1 MEKNGVQTVQ
11 GRRGPPEFSRKISAP
26 RFALHSAPS
35 IRSASSPVFYN
46 CASQSLLP
54 LQWPSV
60 TMMTMNSS
68 VGGYSQYHESRLG
81 GEIVGNLTRGCII
94 SRLEVMRSQEQTTYS
109 YRNYEPPAFPH
120 QSSRTATGELIPHL
134 NSSWREKIC
143 HWSFNVIDHFD
154 LSREVVAVSM
164 SLFDRFLATRGNRC
178 NGSTALLASLTTLHI
193 AIKVNEVR
201 KIKLGT
207 LANLSRGQFGP
218 SHIEEMEWNVLT
230 SLEWKIHPPTS
241 MSFIS
246 HLLLLLPPQVDD
258 ACKEEIYALSRYI
271 TELSVCDS
279 AFVEINPSSVAFAA
293 ILNSLEDRKYRKFI
307 SSSVRD
313 QFVRSIER
321 HVDIHQD
328 DEHVVMAR
336 PKLKRLLKNSLAQ
349 DASSQGGS
357 SNQTPQQHAQAQ
369 SVSSVTSS
377 INGMQI
383 QDSKYDD
390 SSITSKLSRLS
401 GRSRHSRSS
410 SVDSNIS
417 LSRRRVVPVGVGNS
431 SANNN
436 NAMAQASPS
445 PFNRSRPPPSP
456 SNRSMS
462 STVMS
467 TSPCSLS
474 SRSSRSVFSRG
485 SRMSPMALLGS

>member
-1 MEKNGVQTVQ
+1 
-11 GRRGPPEFSRKISAP
+11 
-26 RFALHSAPS
+26 
-35 IRSASSPVFYN
+35 
-46 CASQSLLP
+46 
-54 LQWPSV
+54 
-60 TMMTMNSS
+60 MMTMNSS
-68 VGGYSQYHESRLG
+68 VGGYSQYHESRIG

-94 SRLEVMRSQEQTTYS
+94 SRLEVMRSQEQSTYS

-120 QSSRTATGELIPHL
+120 PTNRNNADESIPHL

-218 SHIEEMEWNVLT
+218 RHIEEMEWNVLT

-279 AFVEINPSSVAFAA
+279 SFVEINPSSVAFAA

-321 HVDIHQD
+321 HVDIRQD
-328 DEHVVMAR
+328 DEHVAMAR
-336 PKLKRLLKNSLAQ
+336 PKLKKLLKNSFAQ
-349 DASSQGGS
+349 DAASSSQGGS
-357 SNQTPQQHAQAQ
+357 SSQTPQQQQLNVAQ
-369 SVSSVTSS
+369 SVSSVTGS

-383 QDSKYDD
+383 QENKMDD
-390 SSITSKLSRLS
+390 SSMSSKLSRLS

-410 SVDSNIS
+410 SLDSNVS
-417 LSRRRVVPVGVGNS
+417 VNRRRVVPVGGGS
-431 SANNN
+431 SINA

-445 PFNRSRPPPSP
+445 FRSRPPPSP

-485 SRMSPMALLGS
+485 SRVSPLALLGS

>member
-1 MEKNGVQTVQ
+1 
-11 GRRGPPEFSRKISAP
+11 
-26 RFALHSAPS
+26 
-35 IRSASSPVFYN
+35 
-46 CASQSLLP
+46 
-54 LQWPSV
+54 
-60 TMMTMNSS
+60 MTMKSS
-68 VGGYSQYHESRLG
+68 VNGYSQYHESRIG

-94 SRLEVMRSQEQTTYS
+94 SRLEVMRSQEQSTYS
-109 YRNYEPPAFPH
+109 YRNYEPPMFPPDPT
-120 QSSRTATGELIPHL
+120 SNWTSIYNVDESIPHL

-218 SHIEEMEWNVLT
+218 RHIEEMEWNVLT

-321 HVDIHQD
+321 HVDLHQD
-328 DEHVVMAR
+328 DEHVTMAR
-336 PKLKRLLKNSLAQ
+336 PKLKKLLKNSFAQ
-349 DASSQGGS
+349 DASSSSQGGS
-357 SNQTPQQHAQAQ
+357 SHQTPQQHPQQQQNVAQ
-369 SVSSVTSS
+369 SVSSVTGSV
-377 INGMQI
+377 NGMQI
-383 QDSKYDD
+383 QDTKTDD
-390 SSITSKLSRLS
+390 SSISSRLS
-401 GRSRHSRSS
+401 RPSHSRSS
-410 SVDSNIS
+410 SLDSNIS
-417 LSRRRVVPVGVGNS
+417 FNRRRVVPIGIGSSGASNTNNS
-431 SANNN
+431 
-436 NAMAQASPS
+436 AMAQASPL
-445 PFNRSRPPPSP
+445 NRSRPPPSP

-467 TSPCSLS
+467 TSPCSIS
-474 SRSSRSVFSRG
+474 SRSTRSVFSRG
-485 SRMSPMALLGS
+485 SRMSPMTLLGS

>member
-1 MEKNGVQTVQ
+1 
-11 GRRGPPEFSRKISAP
+11 
-26 RFALHSAPS
+26 
-35 IRSASSPVFYN
+35 
-46 CASQSLLP
+46 
-54 LQWPSV
+54 
-60 TMMTMNSS
+60 MMTMNSS
-68 VGGYSQYHESRLG
+68 VGGYSQYHESRIG

-94 SRLEVMRSQEQTTYS
+94 SRLEVMRSQEQSTYS

-120 QSSRTATGELIPHL
+120 PTSRNNADESIIPHL

-218 SHIEEMEWNVLT
+218 RHIEEMEWNVLT

-279 AFVEINPSSVAFAA
+279 SFVEINPSSVAFAA

-321 HVDIHQD
+321 HVDIRQD
-328 DEHVVMAR
+328 DEHVAMAR
-336 PKLKRLLKNSLAQ
+336 PKLKKLLKNSFAQ
-349 DASSQGGS
+349 DAASSSQGGS
-357 SNQTPQQHAQAQ
+357 SSQTPQQQQLNVAQ
-369 SVSSVTSS
+369 SVSSVTGS

-383 QDSKYDD
+383 QENKMDD
-390 SSITSKLSRLS
+390 SSMSSKLSRLS

-410 SVDSNIS
+410 SLDSNIS
-417 LSRRRVVPVGVGNS
+417 VNRRRVVPVGGGS
-431 SANNN
+431 SINA

-445 PFNRSRPPPSP
+445 FRSRPPPSP

-485 SRMSPMALLGS
+485 SRVSPLALLGS

>member
-1 MEKNGVQTVQ
+1 
-11 GRRGPPEFSRKISAP
+11 
-26 RFALHSAPS
+26 
-35 IRSASSPVFYN
+35 
-46 CASQSLLP
+46 
-54 LQWPSV
+54 
-60 TMMTMNSS
+60 MNSS
-68 VGGYSQYHESRLG
+68 VGGYSQYHESRIG

-94 SRLEVMRSQEQTTYS
+94 SRLEVMRSQEQSTYS

-120 QSSRTATGELIPHL
+120 PTSRNNADESIPHL

-218 SHIEEMEWNVLT
+218 RHIEEMEWNVLT

-279 AFVEINPSSVAFAA
+279 SFVEINPSSVAFAA

-321 HVDIHQD
+321 HVDIRQD
-328 DEHVVMAR
+328 DEHVAMAR
-336 PKLKRLLKNSLAQ
+336 PKLKKLLKNSFAQ
-349 DASSQGGS
+349 DAASSSQGGS
-357 SNQTPQQHAQAQ
+357 SSKTPQQQQLNVAQ
-369 SVSSVTSS
+369 SVSSVTGS

-383 QDSKYDD
+383 QENKMDD
-390 SSITSKLSRLS
+390 SSISSKLSRLS

-410 SVDSNIS
+410 SLDSNIS
-417 LSRRRVVPVGVGNS
+417 VNRRRVVPVGGGS
-431 SANNN
+431 SINA

-445 PFNRSRPPPSP
+445 FRSRPPPSP

-485 SRMSPMALLGS
+485 SRVSPLALLGS

>member
-1 MEKNGVQTVQ
+1 
-11 GRRGPPEFSRKISAP
+11 
-26 RFALHSAPS
+26 
-35 IRSASSPVFYN
+35 
-46 CASQSLLP
+46 
-54 LQWPSV
+54 
-60 TMMTMNSS
+60 MMTMNSS
-68 VGGYSQYHESRLG
+68 VGGYSQYHESRIG

-94 SRLEVMRSQEQTTYS
+94 SRLEVMRSQEQSTYS

-120 QSSRTATGELIPHL
+120 PTSRNNADESIIPHL

-218 SHIEEMEWNVLT
+218 RHIEEMEWNVLT

-279 AFVEINPSSVAFAA
+279 SFVEINPSSVAFAA

-321 HVDIHQD
+321 HVDIRQD
-328 DEHVVMAR
+328 DEHVTMAR
-336 PKLKRLLKNSLAQ
+336 PKLKKLLKNSFAQ
-349 DASSQGGS
+349 DAASSSQGGS
-357 SNQTPQQHAQAQ
+357 SSQTPQQQQLNVAQ
-369 SVSSVTSS
+369 SVSSVTGS

-383 QDSKYDD
+383 QENKMDD
-390 SSITSKLSRLS
+390 SSMSSKLSRLS

-410 SVDSNIS
+410 SLDSNIS
-417 LSRRRVVPVGVGNS
+417 VNRRRVVPVGGGS
-431 SANNN
+431 SINA

-445 PFNRSRPPPSP
+445 FRSRPPPSP

-485 SRMSPMALLGS
+485 SRVSPLALLGS

>member
-1 MEKNGVQTVQ
+1 
-11 GRRGPPEFSRKISAP
+11 
-26 RFALHSAPS
+26 
-35 IRSASSPVFYN
+35 
-46 CASQSLLP
+46 
-54 LQWPSV
+54 
-60 TMMTMNSS
+60 MNSS
-68 VGGYSQYHESRLG
+68 VGGYSQYHESRIG

-94 SRLEVMRSQEQTTYS
+94 SRLEVMRRQEQSTYS
-109 YRNYEPPAFPH
+109 YRNYQPPAFPH
-120 QSSRTATGELIPHL
+120 PNGRNSAEDSAPHL

-164 SLFDRFLATRGNRC
+164 SLFDRYLATRGNRC

-218 SHIEEMEWNVLT
+218 RHIEEMEWNVLT

-307 SSSVRD
+307 SSSGRD

-321 HVDIHQD
+321 HVNIRQD
-328 DEHVVMAR
+328 DHHVVMAR
-336 PKLKRLLKNSLAQ
+336 PKLKKLLKNSFAQ
-349 DASSQGGS
+349 DAPSHGGS
-357 SNQTPQQHAQAQ
+357 SNQTPQQQQQQQQHNVAQ
-369 SVSSVTSS
+369 SVSSVTGSISS
-377 INGMQI
+377 MQI
-383 QDSKYDD
+383 QESKLDD
-390 SSITSKLSRLS
+390 SSMSSKISRLS
-401 GRSRHSRSS
+401 RRSRQSRSS
-410 SVDSNIS
+410 SVDSNVNIN
-417 LSRRRVVPVGVGNS
+417 RRRVVPVGGNNTNS
-431 SANNN
+431 
-436 NAMAQASPS
+436 NAIAQASPL
-445 PFNRSRPPPSP
+445 NRSRPPPSP
-456 SNRSMS
+456 GSRSMS
-462 STVMS
+462 STIMS
-467 TSPCSLS
+467 TSPCSIS
-474 SRSSRSVFSRG
+474 SRSSRSVFSNV
-485 SRMSPMALLGS
+485 SRVSPMALLGS

>member
-1 MEKNGVQTVQ
+1 
-11 GRRGPPEFSRKISAP
+11 
-26 RFALHSAPS
+26 
-35 IRSASSPVFYN
+35 
-46 CASQSLLP
+46 
-54 LQWPSV
+54 
-60 TMMTMNSS
+60 MMTMNSS
-68 VGGYSQYHESRLG
+68 VGGYSQYHESRIG

-94 SRLEVMRSQEQTTYS
+94 SRLEVMRSQEQSTYS
-109 YRNYEPPAFPH
+109 YRNYEPPPFPH
-120 QSSRTATGELIPHL
+120 QNSRNGADESTPHL

-218 SHIEEMEWNVLT
+218 AHIEEMEWDVLT

-321 HVDIHQD
+321 HVDIRQD
-328 DEHVVMAR
+328 DEHVAMAR
-336 PKLKRLLKNSLAQ
+336 PKLRKLLKNSFAQ
-349 DASSQGGS
+349 DASSHGGS
-357 SNQTPQQHAQAQ
+357 SSQMTPQQQQQHHQ
-369 SVSSVTSS
+369 SVSSVTGS

-383 QDSKYDD
+383 QDTSSKLDD
-390 SSITSKLSRLS
+390 SSISSKISRLS
-401 GRSRHSRSS
+401 GRSHQSRSS
-410 SVDSNIS
+410 SLDSN
-417 LSRRRVVPVGVGNS
+417 LSVNRRRVVPVGGPTTNTNN
-431 SANNN
+431 NNN
-436 NAMAQASPS
+436 NAMLSQASPY
-445 PFNRSRPPPSP
+445 NRSMRPPPSP
-456 SNRSMS
+456 GNRSMS
-462 STVMS
+462 ASTVMS

-474 SRSSRSVFSRG
+474 SRSTRSVFSRG
-485 SRMSPMALLGS
+485 SRVSPMALLG

>member
-1 MEKNGVQTVQ
+1 
-11 GRRGPPEFSRKISAP
+11 
-26 RFALHSAPS
+26 
-35 IRSASSPVFYN
+35 
-46 CASQSLLP
+46 
-54 LQWPSV
+54 
-60 TMMTMNSS
+60 MMTMNSS
-68 VGGYSQYHESRLG
+68 VSGYSQYHESRIG

-94 SRLEVMRSQEQTTYS
+94 SRLEVMRSQEQSTYS

-120 QSSRTATGELIPHL
+120 QFSRTGTDELIPHL

-321 HVDIHQD
+321 HVDIRQD

-336 PKLKRLLKNSLAQ
+336 PKLRRLLKNSFAQ

-357 SNQTPQQHAQAQ
+357 SSQTPQQHAQ
-369 SVSSVTSS
+369 SVSSVTGS

-383 QDSKYDD
+383 QDSKNDD
-390 SSITSKLSRLS
+390 SSISSKLSRLS

-410 SVDSNIS
+410 SLDSNIS
-417 LSRRRVVPVGVGNS
+417 LNRRRVVPVGAGS
-431 SANNN
+431 SNTNNN
-436 NAMAQASPS
+436 VMAQASS
-445 PFNRSRPPPSP
+445 FNRSRPPPSP
-456 SNRSMS
+456 SNRSIS

-474 SRSSRSVFSRG
+474 SRSSRSVFSTRG

>member
-1 MEKNGVQTVQ
+1 
-11 GRRGPPEFSRKISAP
+11 
-26 RFALHSAPS
+26 
-35 IRSASSPVFYN
+35 
-46 CASQSLLP
+46 
-54 LQWPSV
+54 
-60 TMMTMNSS
+60 MMTMNSS
-68 VGGYSQYHESRLG
+68 VGGYSQYHESRIG

-94 SRLEVMRSQEQTTYS
+94 SRLEVMRSQEQSTYS

-120 QSSRTATGELIPHL
+120 PTNRNNADESIPHL

-218 SHIEEMEWNVLT
+218 RHIEEMEWNVLT

-279 AFVEINPSSVAFAA
+279 SFVEINPSSVAFAA

-321 HVDIHQD
+321 HVDIRQD
-328 DEHVVMAR
+328 DEHVAMAR
-336 PKLKRLLKNSLAQ
+336 PKLKKLLKNSFAQ
-349 DASSQGGS
+349 DAASSSQGGS
-357 SNQTPQQHAQAQ
+357 SSQTPQQQQLNVAQ
-369 SVSSVTSS
+369 SVSSVTGS

-383 QDSKYDD
+383 QENKMDD
-390 SSITSKLSRLS
+390 SSMSSKLSRLS

-410 SVDSNIS
+410 SLDSNIS
-417 LSRRRVVPVGVGNS
+417 VNRRRVVPVGGGS
-431 SANNN
+431 SINA

-445 PFNRSRPPPSP
+445 FRSRPPPSP

-485 SRMSPMALLGS
+485 SRVSPLALLGS

>member
-1 MEKNGVQTVQ
+1 
-11 GRRGPPEFSRKISAP
+11 
-26 RFALHSAPS
+26 
-35 IRSASSPVFYN
+35 
-46 CASQSLLP
+46 
-54 LQWPSV
+54 
-60 TMMTMNSS
+60 MNSS
-68 VGGYSQYHESRLG
+68 VGGYSQYHESRIG

-94 SRLEVMRSQEQTTYS
+94 SRLEVMRSQEQSTYS

-120 QSSRTATGELIPHL
+120 PTNRNNADESIIPHL

-218 SHIEEMEWNVLT
+218 RHIEEMEWNVLT

-279 AFVEINPSSVAFAA
+279 SFVEINPSSVAFAA

-321 HVDIHQD
+321 HVDIRQD
-328 DEHVVMAR
+328 DEHVAMAR
-336 PKLKRLLKNSLAQ
+336 PKLKKLLKNSFAQ
-349 DASSQGGS
+349 DAASSSQGGS
-357 SNQTPQQHAQAQ
+357 SSQTPQQQQLNVAQ
-369 SVSSVTSS
+369 SVSSVTGS

-383 QDSKYDD
+383 QENKMDD
-390 SSITSKLSRLS
+390 SSMSSKLSRLS

-410 SVDSNIS
+410 SLDSNIS
-417 LSRRRVVPVGVGNS
+417 VNRRRVVPVGGGS
-431 SANNN
+431 SINA

-445 PFNRSRPPPSP
+445 FRSRPPPSP

-485 SRMSPMALLGS
+485 SRVSPLALLGS

>member
-1 MEKNGVQTVQ
+1 
-11 GRRGPPEFSRKISAP
+11 
-26 RFALHSAPS
+26 
-35 IRSASSPVFYN
+35 
-46 CASQSLLP
+46 
-54 LQWPSV
+54 
-60 TMMTMNSS
+60 MMTMNSS
-68 VGGYSQYHESRLG
+68 VGGYSQYHESRIG

-94 SRLEVMRSQEQTTYS
+94 SRLEVMRSQEQSTYS

-120 QSSRTATGELIPHL
+120 PTSRNNADESIPHL

-218 SHIEEMEWNVLT
+218 RHIEEMEWNVLT

-279 AFVEINPSSVAFAA
+279 SFVEINPSSVAFAA

-321 HVDIHQD
+321 HVDIRQD
-328 DEHVVMAR
+328 DEHVAMAR
-336 PKLKRLLKNSLAQ
+336 PKLKKLLKNSFAQ
-349 DASSQGGS
+349 DAASSSQGGS
-357 SNQTPQQHAQAQ
+357 SSQTPQQQQLNVAQ
-369 SVSSVTSS
+369 SVSSVTGS

-383 QDSKYDD
+383 QENKMDD
-390 SSITSKLSRLS
+390 SSMSSKLSRLS

-410 SVDSNIS
+410 SLDSNVS
-417 LSRRRVVPVGVGNS
+417 VNRRRVVPVGGGNS
-431 SANNN
+431 INA

-445 PFNRSRPPPSP
+445 FRSRPPPSP

-485 SRMSPMALLGS
+485 SRVSPLALLGS

>member
-1 MEKNGVQTVQ
+1 
-11 GRRGPPEFSRKISAP
+11 
-26 RFALHSAPS
+26 
-35 IRSASSPVFYN
+35 
-46 CASQSLLP
+46 
-54 LQWPSV
+54 
-60 TMMTMNSS
+60 MNSS
-68 VGGYSQYHESRLG
+68 VGGYSQYHESRIG

-94 SRLEVMRSQEQTTYS
+94 SRLEVMRSQEQSTYS

-120 QSSRTATGELIPHL
+120 PTSRNNADESIIPHL

-218 SHIEEMEWNVLT
+218 RHIEEMEWNVLT

-279 AFVEINPSSVAFAA
+279 SFVEINPSSVAFAA

-321 HVDIHQD
+321 HVDIRQD
-328 DEHVVMAR
+328 DEHVAMAR
-336 PKLKRLLKNSLAQ
+336 PKLKKLLKNSFAQ
-349 DASSQGGS
+349 DAASSSQGGS
-357 SNQTPQQHAQAQ
+357 SSQTPQQQQLNVAQ
-369 SVSSVTSS
+369 SVSSVTGS

-383 QDSKYDD
+383 QENKMDD
-390 SSITSKLSRLS
+390 SSISSKLSRLS

-410 SVDSNIS
+410 SLDSNIS
-417 LSRRRVVPVGVGNS
+417 VNRRRVVPVGGGS
-431 SANNN
+431 SINA

-445 PFNRSRPPPSP
+445 FRSRPPPSP

-485 SRMSPMALLGS
+485 SRVSPLALLGS

>member
-1 MEKNGVQTVQ
+1 
-11 GRRGPPEFSRKISAP
+11 
-26 RFALHSAPS
+26 
-35 IRSASSPVFYN
+35 
-46 CASQSLLP
+46 
-54 LQWPSV
+54 
-60 TMMTMNSS
+60 MNSS
-68 VGGYSQYHESRLG
+68 VGGYSQYHESRIG

-94 SRLEVMRSQEQTTYS
+94 SRLEVMRSQEQSTYS
-109 YRNYEPPAFPH
+109 YRNYEPPAFPNPTNRNNADE
-120 QSSRTATGELIPHL
+120 SIIPHL

-218 SHIEEMEWNVLT
+218 RHIEEMEWNVLT

-279 AFVEINPSSVAFAA
+279 SFVEINPSSVAFAA

-321 HVDIHQD
+321 HVDIRQD
-328 DEHVVMAR
+328 DEHVAMAR
-336 PKLKRLLKNSLAQ
+336 PKLKKLLKNSFAQ
-349 DASSQGGS
+349 DAASSSQGGS
-357 SNQTPQQHAQAQ
+357 SSQTPQQQQLNVAQ
-369 SVSSVTSS
+369 SVSSVTGS

-383 QDSKYDD
+383 QENKMDD
-390 SSITSKLSRLS
+390 SSISSKLSRLS

-410 SVDSNIS
+410 SLDSNIS
-417 LSRRRVVPVGVGNS
+417 VNRRRVVPVGGGS
-431 SANNN
+431 SINA

-445 PFNRSRPPPSP
+445 FRSRPPPSP

-485 SRMSPMALLGS
+485 SRVSPLALLGS

>member
-1 MEKNGVQTVQ
+1 
-11 GRRGPPEFSRKISAP
+11 
-26 RFALHSAPS
+26 
-35 IRSASSPVFYN
+35 
-46 CASQSLLP
+46 
-54 LQWPSV
+54 
-60 TMMTMNSS
+60 MMTMNSS
-68 VGGYSQYHESRLG
+68 VNGYSQYHESRIG

-94 SRLEVMRSQEQTTYS
+94 SRLEVMRSQEQSTYS
-109 YRNYEPPAFPH
+109 YRNFEPPMFPPDPT
-120 QSSRTATGELIPHL
+120 SRYNVDESIPHL

-218 SHIEEMEWNVLT
+218 RDIEEMEWNVLT

-321 HVDIHQD
+321 HVDLHRD
-328 DEHVVMAR
+328 DEHVTMAR
-336 PKLKRLLKNSLAQ
+336 PKLKKLLKNSFAQ
-349 DASSQGGS
+349 DASSQGGGS
-357 SNQTPQQHAQAQ
+357 HQTQQHQQQQHNVAQ
-369 SVSSVTSS
+369 SVSSVTGS

-383 QDSKYDD
+383 QDTKTDD
-390 SSITSKLSRLS
+390 SSITSRLSRLS

-410 SVDSNIS
+410 SLDSNIS
-417 LSRRRVVPVGVGNS
+417 VNRRRVAPVGSGS
-431 SANNN
+431 SANNM
-436 NAMAQASPS
+436 AMAQASPL
-445 PFNRSRPPPSP
+445 NRSRPPPSP

-474 SRSSRSVFSRG
+474 SRSARSVFSRG
-485 SRMSPMALLGS
+485 SRMSPMTLLGS

>member
-1 MEKNGVQTVQ
+1 
-11 GRRGPPEFSRKISAP
+11 
-26 RFALHSAPS
+26 
-35 IRSASSPVFYN
+35 
-46 CASQSLLP
+46 
-54 LQWPSV
+54 
-60 TMMTMNSS
+60 MNSS
-68 VGGYSQYHESRLG
+68 VGGYSQYHESRIG

-94 SRLEVMRSQEQTTYS
+94 SRLEVMRSQEQSTYS

-120 QSSRTATGELIPHL
+120 PTNRNNADESIIPHL

-178 NGSTALLASLTTLHI
+178 SGSTALLASLTTLHI

-218 SHIEEMEWNVLT
+218 RHIEEMEWNVLT

-279 AFVEINPSSVAFAA
+279 SFVEINPSSVAFAA

-321 HVDIHQD
+321 HVDIRQD
-328 DEHVVMAR
+328 DEHVAMAR
-336 PKLKRLLKNSLAQ
+336 PKLKKLLKNSFAQ
-349 DASSQGGS
+349 DAASSSQGGS
-357 SNQTPQQHAQAQ
+357 SSQTPQQQQLNVAQ
-369 SVSSVTSS
+369 SVSSVTGS

-383 QDSKYDD
+383 QENKMDD
-390 SSITSKLSRLS
+390 SSMSSKLSRLS

-410 SVDSNIS
+410 SLDSNIS
-417 LSRRRVVPVGVGNS
+417 VNRRRVVPVGGGS
-431 SANNN
+431 SSINA

-445 PFNRSRPPPSP
+445 FRSRPPPSP

-485 SRMSPMALLGS
+485 SRVSPLALLGS

>member
-1 MEKNGVQTVQ
+1 
-11 GRRGPPEFSRKISAP
+11 
-26 RFALHSAPS
+26 
-35 IRSASSPVFYN
+35 
-46 CASQSLLP
+46 
-54 LQWPSV
+54 
-60 TMMTMNSS
+60 
-68 VGGYSQYHESRLG
+68 
-81 GEIVGNLTRGCII
+81 
-94 SRLEVMRSQEQTTYS
+94 
-109 YRNYEPPAFPH
+109 
-120 QSSRTATGELIPHL
+120 
-134 NSSWREKIC
+134 
-143 HWSFNVIDHFD
+143 
-154 LSREVVAVSM
+154 
-164 SLFDRFLATRGNRC
+164 
-178 NGSTALLASLTTLHI
+178 
-193 AIKVNEVR
+193 
-201 KIKLGT
+201 
-207 LANLSRGQFGP
+207 
-218 SHIEEMEWNVLT
+218 MEWNVLT

-279 AFVEINPSSVAFAA
+279 SFVEINPSSVAFAA

-321 HVDIHQD
+321 HVDIRQD
-328 DEHVVMAR
+328 DEHVAMAR
-336 PKLKRLLKNSLAQ
+336 PKLKKLLKNSFAQ
-349 DASSQGGS
+349 DAASSSQGGS
-357 SNQTPQQHAQAQ
+357 SSQTPQQQQLNVAQ
-369 SVSSVTSS
+369 SVSSVTGS

-383 QDSKYDD
+383 QENKMDD
-390 SSITSKLSRLS
+390 SSISSKLSRLS

-410 SVDSNIS
+410 SLDSNIS
-417 LSRRRVVPVGVGNS
+417 VNRRRVVPVGGGS
-431 SANNN
+431 SINA

-445 PFNRSRPPPSP
+445 FRSRPPPSP

-485 SRMSPMALLGS
+485 SRVSPLALLGS

>member
-1 MEKNGVQTVQ
+1 
-11 GRRGPPEFSRKISAP
+11 
-26 RFALHSAPS
+26 
-35 IRSASSPVFYN
+35 
-46 CASQSLLP
+46 
-54 LQWPSV
+54 
-60 TMMTMNSS
+60 MNSS
-68 VGGYSQYHESRLG
+68 VGGYSQYHESRIG

-94 SRLEVMRSQEQTTYS
+94 SRLEVMRSQEQSTYS
-109 YRNYEPPAFPH
+109 YRNYKPPAFPH
-120 QSSRTATGELIPHL
+120 QNNRNGTDESTPIL

-178 NGSTALLASLTTLHI
+178 NGSTALLVSLTTLHI

-218 SHIEEMEWNVLT
+218 AHIEEMEWDVLT
-230 SLEWKIHPPTS
+230 RLEWKIHPPTS

-307 SSSVRD
+307 SSSIRD

-321 HVDIHQD
+321 HVDIRQH
-328 DEHVVMAR
+328 DEHVAMAR
-336 PKLKRLLKNSLAQ
+336 PKLRKLLKNSFAQ
-349 DASSQGGS
+349 DASSHGGS
-357 SNQTPQQHAQAQ
+357 SSQMTPQQQQHHAQ
-369 SVSSVTSS
+369 SVSSVAGSMNS
-377 INGMQI
+377 MQI
-383 QDSKYDD
+383 QDSNSKLDD
-390 SSITSKLSRLS
+390 SSISSKISRLS
-401 GRSRHSRSS
+401 GRSHHSRSS
-410 SVDSNIS
+410 SLDSN
-417 LSRRRVVPVGVGNS
+417 LSVNRRRVVPVGGGS
-431 SANNN
+431 SNTNNNNN
-436 NAMAQASPS
+436 NAMLSQASPY
-445 PFNRSRPPPSP
+445 NRARPPPSP
-456 SNRSMS
+456 GNRSMS

-474 SRSSRSVFSRG
+474 SRSTRSVFSRG
-485 SRMSPMALLGS
+485 SRVSPMALLG

>member
-1 MEKNGVQTVQ
+1 
-11 GRRGPPEFSRKISAP
+11 
-26 RFALHSAPS
+26 
-35 IRSASSPVFYN
+35 
-46 CASQSLLP
+46 
-54 LQWPSV
+54 
-60 TMMTMNSS
+60 MNSS
-68 VGGYSQYHESRLG
+68 VGGYSQYHESRIG

-94 SRLEVMRSQEQTTYS
+94 SRLEVMRRQEQSTYS
-109 YRNYEPPAFPH
+109 YRNYEPPPFPH
-120 QSSRTATGELIPHL
+120 QNSRNNGGDESTPHL

-218 SHIEEMEWNVLT
+218 AHIEEMEWNVLT
-230 SLEWKIHPPTS
+230 SLEWKTHPPTS

-307 SSSVRD
+307 SSAVRD

-321 HVDIHQD
+321 HVDIRQD
-328 DEHVVMAR
+328 DEHVAMAR
-336 PKLKRLLKNSLAQ
+336 PKLRKLLKNSFAQ

-357 SNQTPQQHAQAQ
+357 SSQTPQQQHHAQ
-369 SVSSVTSS
+369 SVSSVTGS

-390 SSITSKLSRLS
+390 SSISSKLSRLS
-401 GRSRHSRSS
+401 GRSHQSRSS
-410 SVDSNIS
+410 SLDSNIS
-417 LSRRRVVPVGVGNS
+417 VNRRRVVPVGGGS
-431 SANNN
+431 SNTNTNNN
-436 NAMAQASPS
+436 NAMLSQASPY
-445 PFNRSRPPPSP
+445 NRARPPPSP
-456 SNRSMS
+456 GNRSMS

-474 SRSSRSVFSRG
+474 SRSTRSVFSRG
-485 SRMSPMALLGS
+485 SRVSPMALLG